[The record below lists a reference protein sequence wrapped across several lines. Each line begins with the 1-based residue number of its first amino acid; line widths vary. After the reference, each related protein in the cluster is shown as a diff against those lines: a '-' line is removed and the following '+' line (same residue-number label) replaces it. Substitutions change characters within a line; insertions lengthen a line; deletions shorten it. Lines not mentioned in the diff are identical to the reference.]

1 MKTYLLGFGLLLA
14 AVNGPGR
21 ASEPQLVFADSLKG
35 KLGEGWTWL
44 REDPAAWRSTP
55 KGLEIRVLP
64 VNKDTV
70 KNALLRP
77 APDRAHGK
85 YAVEVTV
92 EYLAPPTV
100 KYEQGG
106 LTWYQG
112 DKPLG
117 KLVHEFI
124 DGQAYA
130 VANLPPNKL
139 GKEPAANPL
148 IRLRLIVTRDKY
160 RTQFQPGAAAAFQ
173 DLASGD
179 LPAGADEKISIQCY
193 NGPAN
198 AEHWMRFSDFKI
210 VKLPE

>member
-1 MKTYLLGFGLLLA
+1 MKTCLLSGCVFFIAAWGLA
-14 AVNGPGR
+14 KAG
-21 ASEPQLVFADSLKG
+21 EPEVVFADSLKG
-35 KLGEGWTWL
+35 KLGEGWSWL
-44 REDPAAWRSTP
+44 REDPAAWRITP

-77 APDRAHGK
+77 VPDRAHGK
-85 YAVEVTV
+85 YAIEVTV
-92 EYLAPPTV
+92 EYLAAPTV

-112 DKPLG
+112 KKPLG
-117 KLVHEFI
+117 KLVHEFM

-130 VANLPPNKL
+130 VLNWPPNKL
-139 GKEPAANPL
+139 GKEPVENPL
-148 IRLRLIVTRDKY
+148 IRLRLIVTKDKY
-160 RTQFQPGAAAAFQ
+160 RSQYQPGAAGAFQ
-173 DLASGD
+173 DLAAGN
-179 LPAGADEKISIQCY
+179 LPAGTDEKISIQCY

-210 VKLPE
+210 VKLAE